1 MSSKDE
7 INQQVARESEW
18 RARLAVPAFAGGLLY
33 LLSGIVTNA
42 VASSAPTVGVL
53 QGLAPALSGE
63 ANPAV
68 SPRAPEVKYLSHHAS
83 SLIIA
88 SVLAA
93 IAIGALTLVLMLL
106 ADASRF
112 RRPASWALARP
123 LVLVGGVALAV
134 ISVVHQVV
142 LAIETHSF
150 AVGHD
155 FTNNAVDNALA
166 KSTPNVVSQ
175 YLDLLAGLAVAV
187 AMGVIVVN
195 AIRVGLVTRWLGVV
209 GIISAILI
217 FLPIGGATLEVIPSF
232 WLVAIGILYIGKWP
246 NGQPPA
252 WESGEARPW
261 PSRAQMREQTGGAR
275 GGRPALATGSGD
287 VAPAPAKPAAGGS
300 SRKRRKRGAR
310 DGDGTR

>member
-155 FTNNAVDNALA
+155 FTNSAVDNALA

-287 VAPAPAKPAAGGS
+287 VAPAPAKPAGGGS

>member
-1 MSSKDE
+1 MAGKDE
-7 INQQVARESEW
+7 ITQQVARESEW

-42 VASSAPTVGVL
+42 VAGSAPTVGVL
-53 QGLAPALSGE
+53 QGLAPALAGE

-88 SVLAA
+88 SALAA
-93 IAIGALTLVLMLL
+93 IAIGTLTLVLMLL

-112 RRPASWALARP
+112 RRPASWGLARP
-123 LVLVGGVALAV
+123 LILVGGVALAV

-142 LAIETHSF
+142 LAVETHSF
-150 AVGHD
+150 AIGHD
-155 FTNNAVDNALA
+155 FTNSAVDNALA
-166 KSTPNVVSQ
+166 KSTPNIVSQ

-232 WLVAIGILYIGKWP
+232 WLVAMGILYIGKWP

-261 PSRAQMREQTGGAR
+261 PSRAQMREQAGGGSGA
-275 GGRPALATGSGD
+275 RPALATGSGD
-287 VAPAPAKPAAGGS
+287 VAPAPAKPSGGGS